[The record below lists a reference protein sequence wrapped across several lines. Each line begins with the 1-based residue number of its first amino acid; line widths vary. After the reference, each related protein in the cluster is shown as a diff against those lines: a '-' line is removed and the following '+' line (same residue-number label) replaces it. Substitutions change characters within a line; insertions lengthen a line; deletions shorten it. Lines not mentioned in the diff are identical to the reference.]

1 MILQLLLLYVCFR
14 ASTAGYVSVQLPY
27 GNPAGIN
34 YVSGQSHYQAGL
46 LAGPTRYSVPAA
58 AHQYPVQNVQVLG
71 TPSYYSYNL
80 PTPVSVPANPFHGYG
95 YGPAA
100 FTPVSYGPSYA
111 RPSVVTVAQQQ
122 PVHPVVSYGTVARP
136 SVVAV
141 AHPQPVQPVVT
152 QYHGHSVPTAT
163 VVPVHVPAV
172 TVRPVAPIAPV
183 APVHT
188 TTITKTVTEENSVYA
203 STEQPLPVIKSRR
216 YKVRRPAIQ
225 NQFYDIEERV
235 IIRPVGSAL
244 VELEQPVSK
253 TETSVKTHTVQTQSE
268 DDVSDYGQGQGHTVT
283 VTQKPQVIQTHTV
296 YHQTPVAQVPKP
308 QVFQTHTVYHQT
320 PVAQVPVS
328 AHGQG
333 HTVTT
338 VTQKPVIQTNTVYHQ
353 TPVAQ
358 VPISVHGQGQGHVTT
373 VTQKPQVYQTHTV
386 YHQTPVAQVPAYDQ
400 GQGHTVTTVTQKPVV
415 QTNTVYHQTPVAQ
428 VPVSAYDQGQGHSVT
443 TVTQKPQV
451 FQTHNVYHQ
460 TPVAQVPVQAPKPVI
475 VHSST
480 AGHVVPQAFVPQ
492 YQPVVPQYQQPFYV
506 NQFQPVYYP
515 TSTYP
520 VPVTTFKPAVVTT
533 PAPTTGIPSTTDS
546 GNVYYDDDSVVIEAR
561 SGGRTIHVETSSE
574 APLEHSTAQGP
585 LKYSRKC
592 DDQTVDDPPK
602 RGDIAITYAT
612 EATHQSLSDY
622 QENST
627 EQPTTEQPAEAT
639 TTVAPVRGI
648 EITARLSLG
657 SENQSQS
664 AQLQSNSRSA
674 DFNEV
679 SSSTPSVIITNR
691 GSSEQVRTN
700 QEQFIKLL
708 SERDSISEVSYGPNT
723 DSSSSLINTYVRSR
737 VLSATPAP
745 QNAKETSKTVNIR
758 RIIVSRPIETEQ
770 EVEVREQSYP
780 SHGYTRQTT
789 SSSEQFPIYTTAKP
803 PAFADDDNVK

>member
-80 PTPVSVPANPFHGYG
+80 PTPVSVPTNPFHGYG
-95 YGPAA
+95 YGHAA

-253 TETSVKTHTVQTQSE
+253 TETSVRTHTVQTQSE
-268 DDVSDYGQGQGHTVT
+268 DGLNDYGQGQGHTVTT

-296 YHQTPVAQVPKP
+296 YHQTPV
-308 QVFQTHTVYHQT
+308 T
-320 PVAQVPVS
+320 QVPVS
-328 AHGQG
+328 
-333 HTVTT
+333 
-338 VTQKPVIQTNTVYHQ
+338 
-353 TPVAQ
+353 
-358 VPISVHGQGQGHVTT
+358 
-373 VTQKPQVYQTHTV
+373 
-386 YHQTPVAQVPAYDQ
+386 AYDQ
-400 GQGHTVTTVTQKPVV
+400 GQGHTITTVTQKPVV
-415 QTNTVYHQTPVAQ
+415 QTNTVYHQTPVAR
-428 VPVSAYDQGQGHSVT
+428 VPVSAYDQGQGHTVT

-533 PAPTTGIPSTTDS
+533 PAPTTVIPSTTDS

-627 EQPTTEQPAEAT
+627 EQPTTEQQAEATT

-648 EITARLSLG
+648 EITARLALG
-657 SENQSQS
+657 GENQS
-664 AQLQSNSRSA
+664 QSNSRSA
-674 DFNEV
+674 NFNEV

-708 SERDSISEVSYGPNT
+708 SERDSIAEVSYGPNT

-745 QNAKETSKTVNIR
+745 HNAKETSKTVNIR

-780 SHGYTRQTT
+780 SHGYKRQTT

>member
-95 YGPAA
+95 YGHAA

-253 TETSVKTHTVQTQSE
+253 TETSVRTHTVQTQSE
-268 DDVSDYGQGQGHTVT
+268 DGVNDFGQGQGHTVTT

-296 YHQTPVAQVPKP
+296 YHQTPVAQVPVSAYDQGQGHTVTTVTQKP

-333 HTVTT
+333 HT
-338 VTQKPVIQTNTVYHQ
+338 I
-353 TPVAQ
+353 
-358 VPISVHGQGQGHVTT
+358 
-373 VTQKPQVYQTHTV
+373 
-386 YHQTPVAQVPAYDQ
+386 
-400 GQGHTVTTVTQKPVV
+400 TTVTQKPVV

-428 VPVSAYDQGQGHSVT
+428 VPVSAYDQGQGHTVT

-492 YQPVVPQYQQPFYV
+492 YQPIVPQYQQPFYV

-533 PAPTTGIPSTTDS
+533 PAPTTVIPSTTDS

-627 EQPTTEQPAEAT
+627 EQPTTEQQAEATT

-648 EITARLSLG
+648 EITARLALG
-657 SENQSQS
+657 GENQSQS

-674 DFNEV
+674 NFNEV

-708 SERDSISEVSYGPNT
+708 SERDSIAEVSYGPNT

-780 SHGYTRQTT
+780 SHGYKRQTT